1 MKLIELF
8 SGVGTQRKAFEN
20 IYDNEIETIGISE
33 IDQRAIKAY
42 NVLHGE
48 THNFGDITKIQQL
61 PQADIWTYSFPCT
74 DLSIAGKKKG
84 FEGEHSSL
92 LFQVKR
98 LLENSP
104 KPKILIMENVANL
117 VSKTFID
124 DFNKWLDYLS
134 SLGYTT
140 TWKKIKAYEYGSIS
154 IRNRVFAVS
163 ILGKEKYIFP
173 QITGTKM
180 VVKDILEPP
189 IEELKIDNLLL
200 YKNNEEKNFKNS
212 IKIADYNNGG
222 QGNRIY
228 SINGQGV
235 ALTATG
241 GGKAGSSGGLYAR
254 EDGIYK
260 LSSIEMIKIMGWN
273 REDAIKLNNSLTRNE
288 IGFLMGN
295 AIDLKVM
302 EKITEGL
309 RGFIK

>member
-20 IYDNEIETIGISE
+20 IFKNKIETLGISE
-33 IDQRAIKAY
+33 IDKRAIKAY
-42 NVLHGE
+42 SILHGE
-48 THNFGDITKIQQL
+48 TFNFGDITEIQTL

-74 DLSIAGKKKG
+74 DLSIAGKKEGFKG
-84 FEGEHSSL
+84 KHSSL
-92 LFQVKR
+92 LFQVQR
-98 LLENSP
+98 LLEVSP

-117 VSKTFID
+117 VSKNFIE

-134 SLGYTT
+134 SIGYST
-140 TWKKIKAYEYGSIS
+140 TWRKIKAYEYGGVS

-163 ILGKEKYIFP
+163 ILGNKKYVFPEKL
-173 QITGTKM
+173 GTKQTI
-180 VVKDILEPP
+180 KDILEPP
-189 IEELKIDNLLL
+189 EKSLKIDNLLL
-200 YKNNEEKNFKNS
+200 YKEEVQNFKNS
-212 IKIADYNNGG
+212 IKIMDYNNGG

-228 SINGQGV
+228 SINGLGV

-241 GGKAGSSGGLYAR
+241 GGKAGSGGGLYAR

-260 LSSIEMIKIMGWN
+260 LSSIEMIKLMGWD
-273 REDAIKLNNSLTRNE
+273 RQDALKLDKELTRNE

-302 EKITEGL
+302 ERIVYGL
-309 RGFIK
+309 KNYID

>member
-8 SGVGTQRKAFEN
+8 SGIGTQRKAFEN
-20 IYDNEIETIGISE
+20 IYGNEIETIGISE

-134 SLGYTT
+134 SFGYTT
-140 TWKKIKAYEYGSIS
+140 TWKKIKAYEYGSVS

-173 QITGTKM
+173 
-180 VVKDILEPP
+180 
-189 IEELKIDNLLL
+189 
-200 YKNNEEKNFKNS
+200 
-212 IKIADYNNGG
+212 
-222 QGNRIY
+222 
-228 SINGQGV
+228 
-235 ALTATG
+235 
-241 GGKAGSSGGLYAR
+241 
-254 EDGIYK
+254 
-260 LSSIEMIKIMGWN
+260 
-273 REDAIKLNNSLTRNE
+273 
-288 IGFLMGN
+288 
-295 AIDLKVM
+295 
-302 EKITEGL
+302 
-309 RGFIK
+309 